1 MQVRAGVWPSRTT
14 GEEGLS
20 LIETAIVMIVAASI
34 IGALAPSLAAVRRH
48 AEIAAAT
55 TQMGR
60 IRDAILQALDDL
72 NYQRFT
78 IDGTQNGTRV
88 RRLVSDGDIP
98 RDRSTSL
105 GNAANWQA
113 VVDNATGLTDFLE
126 RHLVTNDP
134 RGSSANDYPTAG
146 GDRWRGPYL
155 NPPVD
160 PDPWGNRYAVNVEYL
175 GGGAGGTNDVVVYSA
190 GPDEEIDS
198 AYTGNPLNPGDDDL
212 MVLVES

>member
-1 MQVRAGVWPSRTT
+1 MQAPAGVSSAWIADER
-14 GEEGLS
+14 GLS
-20 LIETAIVMIVAASI
+20 LIETAIVMVVAVSI

-60 IRDAILQALDDL
+60 IRDAILQALADL
-72 NYQRFT
+72 NYPRFT
-78 IDGTQNGTRV
+78 INGTANGTRV
-88 RRLVSDGDIP
+88 QRLVSDGDIP
-98 RDRSTSL
+98 RDRSISG

-126 RHLVTNDP
+126 RHLVTNNP
-134 RGSSANDYPTAG
+134 RGSVANAYPTAG
-146 GDRWRGPYL
+146 GNRWKGPYL

-160 PDPWGNRYAVNVEYL
+160 PDPWGNRYAVNTQYL
-175 GGGAGGTNDVVVYSA
+175 GGGAGGANDVVVYSA

-198 AYTGNPLNPGDDDL
+198 PYTGDPLNPGDDDL
-212 MVLVES
+212 MVLVEP